1 MIACKQTIII
11 LIRIWS
17 LLELVH
23 VWVNTRLLQVFGV
36 GHLPLVESS
45 HAREGLEAGIDG
57 DVIYLAGAGM
67 NHGVSFTGPR
77 MVRLSATM
85 WSLAGLLLAF
95 LIRLAVFRF
104 PDSRTTT
111 QNSSTLSYW
120 FKRTW
125 VLGVLRHVKTAPSA
139 RDLNCSWERAYLYS
153 TAALTRPYTGI
164 ERRCYFWAS
173 QPQAP

>member
-45 HAREGLEAGIDG
+45 HVREGLEAGIDG

-85 WSLAGLLLAF
+85 WGLAGLLLAF
-95 LIRLAVFRF
+95 LIRLAVFALPGL
-104 PDSRTTT
+104 PDHHPEFLHFVILVQADMGARCLAARKDSAIRT
-111 QNSSTLSYW
+111 
-120 FKRTW
+120 
-125 VLGVLRHVKTAPSA
+125 GP
-139 RDLNCSWERAYLYS
+139 
-153 TAALTRPYTGI
+153 
-164 ERRCYFWAS
+164 
-173 QPQAP
+173 